1 MLNRRAFIALM
12 GGSVVAAATQA
23 AGQGPAP
30 GKGGGWAAGA
40 EMEFGI
46 GAGMGPKLMTEE
58 EWKEHQAKMRTLK
71 GAERDTYR
79 RETHAKMAARA
90 KGRGIA
96 MRPMPGAG
104 GPPAGRRPAQ

>member
-1 MLNRRAFIALM
+1 MLKRRAFIALL

-23 AGQGPAP
+23 SGQGP

-40 EMEFGI
+40 EMEFGV

-58 EWKEHQAKMRTLK
+58 EWKEHQAKMRTLT
-71 GAERDTYR
+71 GAERDAYR
-79 RETHAKMAARA
+79 RETHVKMAARA
-90 KGRGIA
+90 KERGIE

-104 GPPAGRRPAQ
+104 GRPPGRGPTQ